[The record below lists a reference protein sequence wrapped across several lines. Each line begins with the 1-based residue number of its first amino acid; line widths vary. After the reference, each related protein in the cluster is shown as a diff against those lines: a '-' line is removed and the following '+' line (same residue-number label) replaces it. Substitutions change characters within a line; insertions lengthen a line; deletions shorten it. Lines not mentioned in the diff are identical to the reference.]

1 MEDLIKTYKLSPHPE
16 GGYYREI
23 YRSDFNVRSERAA
36 ATRAAVTHIYF
47 LLKKGQ
53 FSRFHRVVHDEIWHH
68 YQGAP
73 LTLIRFDGNAVTKET
88 IGPGQDH
95 FTAVV
100 PGTVWQ
106 AAESTGEYSLVGC
119 TVAPGFDFKDFSF
132 LSDSPADL
140 TVLKEQVSYY
150 HRFI

>member
-1 MEDLIKTYKLSPHPE
+1 MEDLIKKYGLSPHPE

-23 YRSDFNVRSERAA
+23 YRSDFSIQSERAA
-36 ATRAAVTHIYF
+36 DTRAAVTHIYF
-47 LLKKGQ
+47 LLGKGQ
-53 FSRFHRVVHDEIWHH
+53 VSRFHRVVHDEIWNH

-73 LTLIRFDGNAVTKET
+73 LTLHRFDGAAVTTDT

-100 PGTVWQ
+100 PGRVWQ

-119 TVAPGFDFKDFSF
+119 TVAPGFDFTDFSF
-132 LSDSPADL
+132 LSDSPSDL
-140 TVLKEQVSYY
+140 TTLKGLKTEY